1 MKEKEVTAPI
11 VSTTRISVQP
21 GKRRELFLTITSLLD
36 KIRSEEGCRMYKFYG
51 ETGDTDSFL
60 LVGEWETRS
69 AFTQHLSS
77 EHFAILLGSLGMLS
91 NRANLDFKVLSQVGG
106 IEEIHQ
112 AGIHF

>member
-1 MKEKEVTAPI
+1 VKENDVTAAI

-21 GKRRELFLTITSLLD
+21 GKRKELFLTITSLLD
-36 KIRSEEGCRMYKFYG
+36 KIRSEEGCRMYMFYG
-51 ETGDTDSFL
+51 ETGDKDSFML
-60 LVGEWETRS
+60 MGEWETRS
-69 AFTQHLSS
+69 AFTQHLNS

-112 AGIHF
+112 AGIQF

>member
-1 MKEKEVTAPI
+1 MKENEVTAAI

-51 ETGDTDSFL
+51 ETGETDSFML
-60 LVGEWETRS
+60 MGEWETRS

-77 EHFAILLGSLGMLS
+77 EHFAILLGSLRLLS

-112 AGIHF
+112 AGIRF